1 MVEALALSAAAAAVA
16 TAEADRPLVAAAA
29 MVAGY
34 LGAARMLWPL
44 RAELDVP
51 SRTRVLLRPRT
62 GRVLL
67 EHLIVPVSVTAVGAG
82 TGAAAVAIGGQPG
95 AVLPLIAIVV
105 APLLTLCAAMSAR
118 RGGRV
123 PQTLLATA
131 LAADPTGGGT
141 AIAGWFAW
149 WPCVAVITGVAPLA
163 LAESGAL
170 APAVA
175 WILAAAAVLTWLAS
189 RDLDTESK

>member
-1 MVEALALSAAAAAVA
+1 M
-16 TAEADRPLVAAAA
+16 
-29 MVAGY
+29 
-34 LGAARMLWPL
+34 
-44 RAELDVP
+44 
-51 SRTRVLLRPRT
+51 
-62 GRVLL
+62 
-67 EHLIVPVSVTAVGAG
+67 PVSVTAVGAG
-82 TGAAAVAIGGQPG
+82 TGAAAAAIGGQPG
-95 AVLPLIAIVV
+95 AVVAVIAIAV

-123 PQTLLATA
+123 PQTLLVTA

-141 AIAGWFAW
+141 AVAGWFAW

-175 WILAAAAVLTWLAS
+175 WILAAAAVLTWLAGRNVEAQS
-189 RDLDTESK
+189 SL